1 MRHRI
6 DTPRRVR
13 HHRIT
18 MKTAT
23 VRDLRNHFA
32 DVAKWIEHGEQ
43 VSITRNGEAFATLSP
58 APSAQAL
65 KPFSE
70 RWAARMKRF
79 KPVGKG
85 LTKAQT
91 EKFWSDLR
99 D

>member
-1 MRHRI
+1 MHRV
-6 DTPRRVR
+6 DTPRSVR
-13 HHRIT
+13 RHRIT

-43 VSITRNGEAFATLSP
+43 VSITWNGRTFATLSP
-58 APSAQAL
+58 AQPAKPL

-70 RWAARMKRF
+70 RWAARMKKF

-85 LTKAQT
+85 
-91 EKFWSDLR
+91 
-99 D
+99 

>member
-1 MRHRI
+1 
-6 DTPRRVR
+6 
-13 HHRIT
+13 

-43 VSITRNGEAFATLSP
+43 VSITRNGKTFATLAP
-58 APSAQAL
+58 AQIAKPL
-65 KPFSE
+65 KPFGE
-70 RWAARMKRF
+70 LWTARMKKF

-91 EKFWSDLR
+91 DRLWSELR

>member
-1 MRHRI
+1 
-6 DTPRRVR
+6 
-13 HHRIT
+13 

-23 VRDLRNHFA
+23 VRDLRNRFA
-32 DVAKWIEHGEQ
+32 DVSKWIADGEQ
-43 VSITRNGEAFATLSP
+43 VSITRNGKAFATLS
-58 APSAQAL
+58 AAQPE
-65 KPFSE
+65 KPRKSIQE
-70 RWAARMKRF
+70 LWAARMKKF